1 MESIDKNR
9 CIRSC
14 RDEDQIQRSKVLIES
29 RLHTV
34 EKEAKVYRMLSN
46 AVRLQILYLLK
57 EETRLCV
64 CDISEILNMTIPAI
78 SQHLKKLRN
87 ENIVFIERVG
97 NTLYNKLDPQFLPLL
112 NLNRSVISST
122 LLADY
127 AS

>member
-1 MESIDKNR
+1 MANIDKNR

-14 RDEDQIQRSKVLIES
+14 RDKDQIQRSKVLIES
-29 RLHTV
+29 ISPSA

-46 AVRLQILYLLK
+46 PVRLQILYLLK

-78 SQHLKKLRN
+78 SQHLKKLRI
-87 ENIVFIERVG
+87 ENIVFIERLG
-97 NTLYNKLDPQFLPLL
+97 NTIYNQLNPEFLPLL
-112 NLNRSVISST
+112 NSNHSKISTT
-122 LLADY
+122 LLVDY